1 MASRDVKTGFVRND
15 LQIHRV
21 VMLGQDSKNCTGPIK
36 YLNVCFT
43 NGLIHE
49 TASVFIDK
57 SKAVISTAHDCYFRF
72 FAIISAISEIEISDS
87 DFS

>member
-1 MASRDVKTGFVRND
+1 MKAGLVRND
-15 LQIHRV
+15 LQIHGI
-21 VMLGQDSKNCTGPIK
+21 VMLGQDAKNCTGPIK
-36 YLNVCFT
+36 YLNICFT
-43 NGLIHE
+43 NGLIHG

-57 SKAVISTAHDCYFRF
+57 SKAVISTAPDCYFRF